1 MYDNLALE
9 AAGDLGNSFPAVIV
23 AEFRLQS
30 TRERMG
36 GEEMEAVSPGPS
48 VGKLDSD
55 RSKRSWCRRKR
66 KSDRQQ
72 IQKTLK
78 AYTKFKN
85 QIIKKLTDSELD
97 INKGLPLNKKKC

>member
-55 RSKRSWCRRKR
+55 RTKRSGAGGRE
-66 KSDRQQ
+66 
-72 IQKTLK
+72 
-78 AYTKFKN
+78 N
-85 QIIKKLTDSELD
+85 QTDSRFRKL
-97 INKGLPLNKKKC
+97 